1 MYSSALAAFV
11 TDRKGRC
18 SRDNALE
25 NHRAP
30 KRCCDVAVHGNS
42 AQIAA
47 IFVENHYG
55 NDERGGRVLKKN
67 RLSMCVCV
75 CLGGGG
81 EEGAVK
87 ALITYACVKREKYKS
102 DHFFILKKEGS
113 VTIYA

>member
-1 MYSSALAAFV
+1 MYSSALADFV

-30 KRCCDVAVHGNS
+30 RRCCDVAVHGNS

-75 CLGGGG
+75 CLGGA
-81 EEGAVK
+81 E
-87 ALITYACVKREKYKS
+87 
-102 DHFFILKKEGS
+102 KKERS
-113 VTIYA
+113 RRLLRTHV